1 MKNKTMET
9 KTRGERK
16 LSPTSARMTAHAAAV
31 ARARQWLD
39 EPDLLAGDTFSRRV
53 LLSHA
58 RNPKLFR
65 VILGQYAA
73 EYAAA
78 TGLHPRTSRRHLEM
92 ALKQEK

>member
-1 MKNKTMET
+1 MPNPN
-9 KTRGERK
+9 
-16 LSPTSARMTAHAAAV
+16 PTQARAAASKRRAAQLAAAV
-31 ARARQWLD
+31 TRARQWLD

-78 TGLHPRTSRRHLEM
+78 TRLHPRTARRHLEM